1 MANIA
6 EVIALWRALDVEAIA
21 KESIHANQDAIV
33 TMQAEQMRLGKK
45 STGDKIGYY
54 RSVAYAQL
62 KQSMGSIAPFRVPD
76 LLLTGAFYGGLK
88 VNLSGDK
95 LELTSAD
102 EKTPMLVA
110 RYGEDIFG
118 LGEDSKDMLREE
130 VFAPDMVKRIKEAVK
145 L

>member
-6 EVIALWRALDVEAIA
+6 EVIALWQALDVEAIA
-21 KESIHANQDAIV
+21 GESLRDSQDAIV

-45 STGDKIGYY
+45 STGEKIGWYG
-54 RSVAYAQL
+54 SNAYAQF
-62 KQSMGSIAPFRVPD
+62 KQLHGSIAPFRVPD

-95 LELTSAD
+95 LEITSTD
-102 EKTPMLVA
+102 EKTPMLVKK
-110 RYGEDIFG
+110 YGEEIFG
-118 LGEDSKDMLREE
+118 LMDDSREMLQEE
-130 VFAPDMVKRIKEAVK
+130 VFAPDMVKRIRQAVR